1 MKIARIQDNNW
12 QQQMTTV
19 SVCHELAPM
28 FEKSEI
34 NEDPI
39 ETIESVIVTLPTNE
53 VQSGTL
59 TNINAVELF
68 SDDSE
73 ANSFQRKAKL
83 VPPPLKLDGPVDAT
97 LVPDPVYDRL
107 TELAIIATSPQSPL
121 LQNSPSLPRKRSF
134 SLSSLHSY
142 ARPPKP
148 TTNASTEV
156 KSSVKQRNTYH
167 FEEDIFQKYNQVDM
181 TPEDTSAA
189 YTLSTMAQQQKFSE
203 LKSYIYPA
211 KHKNKTKD
219 NLTELVKPKRPMN
232 GFMLFARKF
241 RVVYSQKYPG
251 KDNRAI
257 SVLLGDHWKKLK
269 SEERDA
275 YAYEAKVMAEKT
287 KKLHPDCWKRKRS
300 FSTSS

>member
-1 MKIARIQDNNW
+1 MKIASIASTVW
-12 QQQMTTV
+12 QQPMTTF
-19 SVCHELAPM
+19 SVCHELTPM

-34 NEDPI
+34 NEEPL
-39 ETIESVIVTLPTNE
+39 ETIESVIVTVPSNE
-53 VQSGTL
+53 VQNDKFKNSDTL
-59 TNINAVELF
+59 ETFNNE
-68 SDDSE
+68 SE
-73 ANSFQRKAKL
+73 VGFIQRKTKT
-83 VPPPLKLDGPVDAT
+83 VPPPLKLDGPIDAN

-142 ARPPKP
+142 ARPPKA
-148 TTNASTEV
+148 TTDVSEV
-156 KSSVKQRNTYH
+156 KSTIKQRNTYH
-167 FEEDIFQKYNQVDM
+167 FEEHIYQKYNQTDL

-189 YTLSTMAQQQKFSE
+189 YTLSTMAQKFTE

-211 KHKNKTKD
+211 KHKNKAKD

-241 RVVYSQKYPG
+241 RVLYSQKYPG